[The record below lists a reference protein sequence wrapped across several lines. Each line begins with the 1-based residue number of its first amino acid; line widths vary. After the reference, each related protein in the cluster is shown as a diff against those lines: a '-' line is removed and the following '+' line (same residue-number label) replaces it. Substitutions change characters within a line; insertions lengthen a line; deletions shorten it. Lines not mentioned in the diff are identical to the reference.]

1 VIILN
6 ANFGFEQQ
14 ATGNEHNLAPFIII
28 AVKLADA
35 KSVAFNTQSSKPAT
49 RRSAPFSTVVQKYS

>member
-1 VIILN
+1 MIILN

-28 AVKLADA
+28 GVKLADA
-35 KSVAFNTQSSKPAT
+35 KSVAFNGKLKCI
-49 RRSAPFSTVVQKYS
+49 FGFDFI